1 MSRSSYYGLLL
12 VALVAPV
19 HALQLGVPAA
29 VRPAATISRASVHL
43 QLAPAPLKQKTKQTT
58 DGGGKGPGGG
68 GGGAQLQIAK
78 PKRKLER
85 EDVPL
90 FKVLLLGDAE
100 YIEDNVRAAKNR
112 CRVFVSSFLIFANPS
127 DKLARSPH
135 TLAQVCDVL
144 RTVIPEIENS
154 RQAQEKFKEAQNNG
168 KALLSV
174 VNKELGEH
182 YVDCLAKHDP
192 EMIVFAD
199 LEEE

>member
-1 MSRSSYYGLLL
+1 MRGSSYGLLCL
-12 VALVAPV
+12 VALVAPI

-29 VRPAATISRASVHL
+29 VRPAATIFRASVHL

-100 YIEDNVRAAKNR
+100 YIEDNVRAAKTTA
-112 CRVFVSSFLIFANPS
+112 VFSS
-127 DKLARSPH
+127 
-135 TLAQVCDVL
+135 
-144 RTVIPEIENS
+144 
-154 RQAQEKFKEAQNNG
+154 
-168 KALLSV
+168 LL
-174 VNKELGEH
+174 
-182 YVDCLAKHDP
+182 
-192 EMIVFAD
+192 F
-199 LEEE
+199 

>member
-1 MSRSSYYGLLL
+1 M
-12 VALVAPV
+12 
-19 HALQLGVPAA
+19 
-29 VRPAATISRASVHL
+29 RPAAPISRASVHL
-43 QLAPAPLKQKTKQTT
+43 QLAPAPLKQKTKQTA

-100 YIEDNVRAAKNR
+100 YIEDNVRAAKTAA
-112 CRVFVSSFLIFANPS
+112 VFSSLLLIFANPS

-182 YVDCLAKHDP
+182 YVDCLAEARSGDDRVCGP
-192 EMIVFAD
+192 RGGVMNEAGWMG
-199 LEEE
+199 

>member
-1 MSRSSYYGLLL
+1 MSSPVRNLLRL
-12 VALVAPV
+12 VALVAPI

-29 VRPAATISRASVHL
+29 VRPAAPISRASVHL

-100 YIEDNVRAAKNR
+100 YIEDNVRAAKTAA
-112 CRVFVSSFLIFANPS
+112 VFSS
-127 DKLARSPH
+127 
-135 TLAQVCDVL
+135 
-144 RTVIPEIENS
+144 
-154 RQAQEKFKEAQNNG
+154 
-168 KALLSV
+168 LL
-174 VNKELGEH
+174 
-182 YVDCLAKHDP
+182 
-192 EMIVFAD
+192 F
-199 LEEE
+199 